1 MGKNR
6 KQASLTN
13 VVQYDSNF
21 NLSIGSSTSSSFN
34 SSGSIIAA
42 SGFTGSL
49 SGSVFGLGNTV
60 SFSSSVS
67 SDLIN
72 LETKSASVDI
82 SISSINTFTAS
93 NNITSLNSKTGSYA
107 TTGSNSFYGTQVFS
121 GSVYIANDLIVQGS
135 SSIQYISASSVS
147 IGTNIVQ
154 LNTANPS
161 VRFAGLTII
170 DSGSIGGSG

>member
-49 SGSVFGLGNTV
+49 SGSVFGLGNKQYEHYNAMGKATNK
-60 SFSSSVS
+60 F
-67 SDLIN
+67 
-72 LETKSASVDI
+72 LEKLGG
-82 SISSINTFTAS
+82 NTRDRLCTYLTHS
-93 NNITSLNSKTGSYA
+93 NH
-107 TTGSNSFYGTQVFS
+107 
-121 GSVYIANDLIVQGS
+121 
-135 SSIQYISASSVS
+135 
-147 IGTNIVQ
+147 
-154 LNTANPS
+154 
-161 VRFAGLTII
+161 
-170 DSGSIGGSG
+170 